1 MAGVERTLSMEGWGL
16 VSGVSSRSIRAPR
29 SAGPSDFLLLAER
42 FSVCQ
47 SQCLESVSHWS
58 EAAMVVD
65 GHGECLFALRSEFR
79 LT

>member
-1 MAGVERTLSMEGWGL
+1 VAGVERTLSMEGWAS
-16 VSGVSSRSIRAPR
+16 VSGVSTRSIKAPR
-29 SAGPSDFLLLAER
+29 SAGASDFLVLAER

-47 SQCLESVSHWS
+47 SQCLKSVSRWS

-65 GHGECLFALRSEFR
+65 GHGECLFTLRSEFG